1 MALNLHLTGRGGNQ
15 TVFSTYMKSIK
26 FLAAAL
32 FVTAVV
38 ALSASAQTS
47 LVGLDGS
54 HVDIQGQRGKVVIL
68 AVGASWLPLSAKQA
82 EYTNLL
88 TKKYSGRDVVV
99 YFVSTDSTVP
109 KSKNFASNEDVKK
122 FATANKLTATILR
135 DGDGALTLKKF
146 NIDQIPSFVILDKSG
161 NMIGQAFGGIDPNF
175 DITIPISR
183 AVDKIL

>member
-1 MALNLHLTGRGGNQ
+1 
-15 TVFSTYMKSIK
+15 MKSIK
-26 FLAAAL
+26 FLTAAL
-32 FVTAVV
+32 FLTAVIV
-38 ALSASAQTS
+38 LSASAQTS
-47 LVGLDGS
+47 LVSLDGS
-54 HVDIQGQRGKVVIL
+54 HVDVQGQRGKVVIL

-88 TKKYSGRDVVV
+88 AKKYSGRDVAV

-146 NIDQIPSFVILDKSG
+146 SIDQIPSFVILDKNG
-161 NMIGQAFGGIDPNF
+161 NMVGQAFGGIDPNF